1 MVVGIAGGAAD
12 DPLAVAEGL
21 SDRKE
26 NPLEAGGNALAGASS
41 VIVGIIVSSTTAA
54 GDSAS
59 EVAGVIVGFIKSNPD
74 EEGAVI
80 VDEGGFV
87 AI

>member
-1 MVVGIAGGAAD
+1 MFFYTTY
-12 DPLAVAEGL
+12 
-21 SDRKE
+21 SDRKLGH
-26 NPLEAGGNALAGASS
+26 NFDVFL
-41 VIVGIIVSSTTAA
+41 IVGIIVSSTTAA
-54 GDSAS
+54 GVSAS